1 MGLSQLPL
9 ELWVVF
15 NGYFCFFLAAY
26 KPKGENLV
34 GIFGYLG
41 KIIYRLPTYDSKELI
56 AAKRYQAPSLALTEI
71 GYDLH
76 NRDTDPLMYGAITP
90 VNDADDLLDSSQIE
104 ARAKE
109 IYQLYS
115 K

>member
-1 MGLSQLPL
+1 MGIL
-9 ELWVVF
+9 
-15 NGYFCFFLAAY
+15 
-26 KPKGENLV
+26 
-34 GIFGYLG
+34 GYLG
-41 KIIYRLPTYDSKELI
+41 KKIYRLPTYDSKELI
-56 AAKRYQAPSLALTEI
+56 AAKRYRPPSSAPAET

-76 NRDTDPLMYGAITP
+76 TRGTDPLMYGAIAP
-90 VNDADDLLDSSQIE
+90 ISDADDRLDSRQIE